1 MSKNDND
8 RQSAEEQKIKRQLKQ
23 ALRQSGDEPTLAG
36 RNIHYEVATRT
47 HATVHGGIGV
57 IHRLVNEV
65 GLPKSIDQRVHV
77 LKQHRPYHESDHVL
91 NVAFNALCGG
101 HTLEEIEL
109 RRNDGTYLK
118 GLGTQSIPDPTTAG
132 DFCRRFDAAAILAL
146 EEASNECRVAV
157 WHRSKEVLTETALI
171 DADGCLVPTE
181 GECKEGMD
189 IAYDGTWGYHALV
202 VSLRNTQEPLFI
214 ENRSGNRPSH
224 EGVVPLFDRAVALCR
239 QAGFGKVRLGGDTD
253 FSLTTALDRWTDDGV
268 HFLFGYDA
276 KKNLKERAGA
286 APDALYRELS
296 ERAEREIRTQPRQR
310 PENVKEKI
318 VKERGYKN
326 IRTEGEEVVEFSYRP
341 LACSRAYRMI
351 ALRKNL
357 SVSRGELALF
367 DEVRYFFFITNDP
380 DLSAD
385 EVVHAAHQRC
395 DQENLLAQLKGGLRA
410 LHAPVNTLLANN
422 AYMVMAALGWT
433 LKAWAAL
440 LLPVNPRWKARHME
454 DRRQLLRM
462 EFRTFLSI
470 FMRIPCQI
478 LTTGRRIIYRLL
490 SWNPWQ
496 RVFLRL
502 ARAW

>member
-36 RNIHYEVATRT
+36 KNIHYEVATRT
-47 HATVHGGIGV
+47 HGTVHGGIGV

-65 GLPKSIDQRVHV
+65 GLPKSIDQRVHL

-109 RRNDGTYLK
+109 WRNDGTYLR
-118 GLGTQSIPDPTTAG
+118 GLGTPSIPDPTTAR

-146 EEASNECRVAV
+146 EEAINECRVAV
-157 WHRSKEVLTETALI
+157 WRRSKEVLTETALI
-171 DADGCLVPTE
+171 DADGCLVPTD

-239 QAGFGKVRLGGDTD
+239 QAGFTKVRLGWDTD

-286 APDALYRELS
+286 APGVAMVSDLVGDGAGAFMSAQGTSFAAPMVSGTILLMESQDPTLVGNPG
-296 ERAEREIRTQPRQR
+296 AIKTKLLGAAD
-310 PENVKEKI
+310 NVGIET
-318 VKERGYKN
+318 KN
-326 IRTEGEEVVEFSYRP
+326 GGRLNV
-341 LACSRAYRMI
+341 AKA
-351 ALRKNL
+351 
-357 SVSRGELALF
+357 VSG
-367 DEVRYFFFITNDP
+367 
-380 DLSAD
+380 S
-385 EVVHAAHQRC
+385 
-395 DQENLLAQLKGGLRA
+395 
-410 LHAPVNTLLANN
+410 
-422 AYMVMAALGWT
+422 
-433 LKAWAAL
+433 
-440 LLPVNPRWKARHME
+440 
-454 DRRQLLRM
+454 
-462 EFRTFLSI
+462 
-470 FMRIPCQI
+470 
-478 LTTGRRIIYRLL
+478 
-490 SWNPWQ
+490 
-496 RVFLRL
+496 
-502 ARAW
+502 

>member
-1 MSKNDND
+1 VSKSDGD
-8 RQSAEEQKIKRQLKQ
+8 RHEAEEQKIKSQLKG
-23 ALRQSGDEPTLAG
+23 ALRQSGEKPTLTG
-36 RNIHYEVATRT
+36 SNIHYEVATRT
-47 HATVHGGIGV
+47 QGTVHGGIGV
-57 IHRLVNEV
+57 IQQLVNEV
-65 GLPKSIDQRVHV
+65 GLAKSIDQRVHV

-146 EEASNECRVAV
+146 EEAVNDCRLTV
-157 WHRSKEVLTETALI
+157 WKSSKELLSETALI
-171 DADGCLVPTE
+171 DADGCLVSTE

-189 IAYDGTWGYHALV
+189 ISYDGRWGYHPLV

-224 EGVVPLFDRAVALCR
+224 EGAVPLFNRAVTLCR
-239 QAGFGKVRLGGDTD
+239 QAGFKKVRLGGDTD
-253 FSLTTALDRWTDDGV
+253 FSLTKAFDPWTDDGV
-268 HFLFGYDA
+268 LFLFGYDA
-276 KKNLKERAGA
+276 KKNLVQRAGD
-286 APDALYRELS
+286 APDQLYRELS
-296 ERAEREIRTQPRQR
+296 ERAEREIKTHPRQR
-310 PENVKEKI
+310 PENVKEQI
-318 VKERGYKN
+318 VKKRGYKN
-326 IRTEGEEVVEFSYRP
+326 IRTEGEEVVEFSYKP
-341 LACSRAYRMI
+341 VACNRAYRVV

-367 DEVRYFFFITNDP
+367 DEVRYFFYITNDP
-380 DLSAD
+380 DLTAD
-385 EVVHAAHQRC
+385 EVVHAARQRC

-440 LLPVNPRWKARHME
+440 LLPVNPRWKFRHLE
-454 DRRQLLRM
+454 DRRRLLRM

-490 SWNPWQ
+490 SWNPSQ

-502 ARAW
+502 ANAW